1 MTSVAAAQKES
12 YDAAP
17 AGYVTAE
24 NNGTTN
30 YYVPEGYRGVE
41 EHLLIKFSDEKQS
54 EISDLNSA
62 ISTANTT
69 LSDAQ
74 KQLDDL
80 KAEDTSSYDEATKAS
95 YDEQVAALERPWRP
109 LRRRWMNPA

>member
-1 MTSVAAAQKES
+1 MRI
-12 YDAAP
+12 P

-30 YYVPEGYRGVE
+30 YYVPEGYRGVKN
-41 EHLLIKFSDEKQS
+41 LLIRFSDEKQS

-69 LSDAQ
+69 ISDAQ
-74 KQLDDL
+74 SQLDDL
-80 KAEDTSSYDEATKAS
+80 KAEDTSSYDEETKAS
-95 YDEQVAALERPWRP
+95 YDEQVAALEKPLR
-109 LRRRWMNPA
+109 LRRRRLTSPARSWRL